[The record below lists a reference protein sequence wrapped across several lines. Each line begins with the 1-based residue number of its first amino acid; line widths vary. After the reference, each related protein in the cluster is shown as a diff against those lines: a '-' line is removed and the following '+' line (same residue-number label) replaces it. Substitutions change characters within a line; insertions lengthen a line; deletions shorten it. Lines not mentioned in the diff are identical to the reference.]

1 MRMRLLLLPL
11 VALLGLTA
19 CESEQVVS
27 TETVI
32 VREPSGEEAYNRG
45 RRYFD
50 EGDFR
55 AAAEEFSL
63 AVRRNPNFAEAFYGL
78 GRSHEKLGAVE
89 RAQAAY
95 RDCLNI
101 QPGHAKANY
110 HLAVLYFQAAQYT
123 QAEAHLQRA
132 IDTDAG
138 NYYAY
143 FYLGEIGR
151 MQGQC
156 QAPKQRYQKALA
168 IKSDFYDAQDALRT
182 TERENCRTVVK
193 EKAPSVKRIPVKPKV
208 EDEFRGGG
216 RALKPGEW

>member
-1 MRMRLLLLPL
+1 MRTRLLLLPL

-19 CESEQVVS
+19 CESEPVVS

-32 VREPSGEEAYNRG
+32 IREPNAEEAYNRG

-50 EGDFR
+50 EGDFQ

-78 GRSHEKLGAVE
+78 GRSHEKLGALE
-89 RAQAAY
+89 RAQDAY

-123 QAEAHLQRA
+123 QAEAHFQRA
-132 IDTDAG
+132 VDTDPG
-138 NYYAY
+138 NHYAY

-156 QAPKQRYQKALA
+156 QPPKKHYQKALA
-168 IKSDFYDAQDALRT
+168 IKADFYDAQDALRV
-182 TERENCRTVVK
+182 TERENCRPVVK
-193 EKAPSVKRIPVKPKV
+193 EQKAPVKRTPVKPKV